1 VDNGCDIRDGA
12 DLPRMPVLPNPQL
25 LLRLSSFLT
34 TQRGEAS
41 DVRFRCERDVLAEA
55 LGVAGRAAT
64 TRNDPLLSNL
74 RLQLQGDQLSVTG
87 TDDELTIH
95 AEVVVAGETDGVLV
109 APARLTTDIVRSLE
123 PGAVDVV
130 AEGDEAHISSGRSQF
145 TVRTRAPED
154 FPRVAVPTT
163 NGVRLPG
170 SLFGDAV
177 RQVVGAASREAN
189 RPVLTGVLLSAEE
202 EGLRLVATDSYR
214 LAMRDL
220 PGTSVLETGQQVL
233 VPSRA
238 FSELVRVLQPSS
250 EVAVGFGERDAAFDT
265 GSVQLATRLIEGQ
278 FPAYRQLV
286 PAGYPN
292 HVTVGREPLLD
303 AIRRTKLLLPA
314 GGSSSSSIRLSIRS
328 GEVELSST
336 DSDRGNAVESLDAK
350 LEGNELAIAFN
361 PEFLADGVEA
371 VVGDEVVIETLDAMK
386 PALIRSTEQAGY
398 LYLLMPVR
406 LP

>member
-1 VDNGCDIRDGA
+1 
-12 DLPRMPVLPNPQL
+12 
-25 LLRLSSFLT
+25 
-34 TQRGEAS
+34 
-41 DVRFRCERDVLAEA
+41 VLADA
-55 LGVAGRAAT
+55 LATAGRAAA
-64 TRNDPLLSNL
+64 TRNDPLLSNV
-74 RLQLQGDQLSVTG
+74 RLQLEGDQLSVTG

-95 AEVVVAGETDGVLV
+95 VETTVAGDQDGVLV

-123 PGAVDVV
+123 PGSVDVS
-130 AEGDEAHISSGRSQF
+130 AEGEEARISSGRSHF

-154 FPRVAVPTT
+154 FPRVGTPVPE
-163 NGVRLPG
+163 GARLPG
-170 SLFGDAV
+170 SVFGDAV
-177 RQVVGAASREAN
+177 RQVVGAASKEAN

-220 PGTSVLETGQQVL
+220 PGASVLEQGQQVL

-238 FSELVRVLQPSS
+238 LSELLRVLQAN
-250 EVAVGFGERDAAFDT
+250 EDVVVGFGERDATFRT
-265 GSVQLATRLIEGQ
+265 GSVQLTTRLIEGQ

-286 PAGYPN
+286 PQGYQN
-292 HVTVGREPLLD
+292 HVTLGRDPLLD
-303 AIRRTKLLLPA
+303 AIRRTKLLLPT
-314 GGSSSSSIRLSIRS
+314 GGSSSSSIRLNLRA

-336 DSDRGNAVESLDAK
+336 DSDRGNATESLDAK
-350 LEGNELAIAFN
+350 LEGNELTIAFN

-371 VVGDEVVIETLDAMK
+371 VVGDEVMIETQDAMK
-386 PALIRSTEQAGY
+386 PALLRSTEQAGY

>member
-1 VDNGCDIRDGA
+1 
-12 DLPRMPVLPNPQL
+12 
-25 LLRLSSFLT
+25 
-34 TQRGEAS
+34 
-41 DVRFRCERDVLAEA
+41 VRFRCERDVLGEA

-64 TRNDPLLSNL
+64 MRNDPLLSNL
-74 RLQLQGDQLSVTG
+74 RLRLEGDRLSITG

-95 AEVVVAGETDGVLV
+95 AEIVVSGEADGTLV

-130 AEGDEAHISSGRSQF
+130 AEADEAHISSGRSQF

-154 FPRVAVPTT
+154 FPHVAVPAVD
-163 NGVRLPG
+163 GVRLPG
-170 SLFGDAV
+170 STFGDAV

-220 PGTSVLETGQQVL
+220 PGTSVLEVGQQVL

-238 FSELVRVLQPSS
+238 FSELVRVLSPSG
-250 EVAVGFGERDAAFDT
+250 EVTVGFGERDASFDT
-265 GSVQLATRLIEGQ
+265 GTVQLATRLIEGQ

-303 AIRRTKLLLPA
+303 AIRRTKLLLPT
-314 GGSSSSSIRLSIRS
+314 GSSSSSIRLSIRS

-336 DSDRGNAVESLDAK
+336 DTDRGNAVESLDAK
-350 LEGNELAIAFN
+350 LEGNEVTIAFN

-371 VVGDEVVIETLDAMK
+371 VAGDEVVIETLDAMK
-386 PALIRSTEQAGY
+386 PALIRSTEQSGY

>member
-1 VDNGCDIRDGA
+1 MR
-12 DLPRMPVLPNPQL
+12 
-25 LLRLSSFLT
+25 
-34 TQRGEAS
+34 
-41 DVRFRCERDVLAEA
+41 
-55 LGVAGRAAT
+55 
-64 TRNDPLLSNL
+64 
-74 RLQLQGDQLSVTG
+74 
-87 TDDELTIH
+87 
-95 AEVVVAGETDGVLV
+95 
-109 APARLTTDIVRSLE
+109 
-123 PGAVDVV
+123 
-130 AEGDEAHISSGRSQF
+130 
-145 TVRTRAPED
+145 
-154 FPRVAVPTT
+154 
-163 NGVRLPG
+163 
-170 SLFGDAV
+170 V

-250 EVAVGFGERDAAFDT
+250 EVTVGFGERDAAFDT

-314 GGSSSSSIRLSIRS
+314 GGATSSSIRLSIRS

>member
-1 VDNGCDIRDGA
+1 
-12 DLPRMPVLPNPQL
+12 
-25 LLRLSSFLT
+25 
-34 TQRGEAS
+34 
-41 DVRFRCERDVLAEA
+41 VRFRCERDVLAEA

-95 AEVVVAGETDGVLV
+95 AAVVVAGETDGVLV

-130 AEGDEAHISSGRSQF
+130 AEADEAHISSGRSQF

-163 NGVRLPG
+163 DGVRLSG

-314 GGSSSSSIRLSIRS
+314 GGASSSSIRLSIRS